1 MALLI
6 IRKKAKLPEPD
17 ALVPDAPKA
26 QAPEQSAVRT
36 PVERP
41 ATHRYL
47 DGLCRAVLG
56 RHKNALV
63 SWWLMAGY
71 MYEVHDLPLISDGLF
86 DEMSRSLAERY
97 DEIDHPQ
104 KHLIDREF
112 TKSASGVKF
121 PLSTRCAAQ
130 VLTRQEW
137 GVSIDANR

>member
-47 DGLCRAVLG
+47 DGLWRCSQGTRTPSCRG
-56 RHKNALV
+56 
-63 SWWLMAGY
+63 G
-71 MYEVHDLPLISDGLF
+71 
-86 DEMSRSLAERY
+86 
-97 DEIDHPQ
+97 
-104 KHLIDREF
+104 
-112 TKSASGVKF
+112 
-121 PLSTRCAAQ
+121 
-130 VLTRQEW
+130 
-137 GVSIDANR
+137 